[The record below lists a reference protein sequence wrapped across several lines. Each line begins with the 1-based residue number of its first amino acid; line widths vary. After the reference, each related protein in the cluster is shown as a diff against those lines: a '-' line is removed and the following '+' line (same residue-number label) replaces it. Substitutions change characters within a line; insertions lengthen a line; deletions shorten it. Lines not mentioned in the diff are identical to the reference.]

1 MQYESLTKRR
11 LFRKSKTEIL
21 LTSIEAMEGAF
32 ALNRELLISFK
43 LKEGYGRLLLLVYL
57 LHFYKIPIRT
67 NIIVRYTGE
76 GLIKTGNMMAILVKK
91 GFFISKQITG
101 CHHYSFTD
109 EGIKALDFYTET
121 FTRSFNFLTK
131 IMEDVKNENR
141 DKSYVGRGEKVW
153 KGRRKAQLKRI
164 KQLKIDKS

>member
-67 NIIVRYTGE
+67 NIAQHIE
-76 GLIKTGNMMAILVKK
+76 
-91 GFFISKQITG
+91 
-101 CHHYSFTD
+101 
-109 EGIKALDFYTET
+109 
-121 FTRSFNFLTK
+121 K
-131 IMEDVKNENR
+131 I
-141 DKSYVGRGEKVW
+141 
-153 KGRRKAQLKRI
+153 AQMSEESSAAAEEL
-164 KQLKIDKS
+164 S